1 MCILFHYGP
10 FLFSLLTVLNI
21 ILKPGTVVIISFLK
35 VQLRMFYSQCLFMSM
50 ECRDALALYILLLS

>member
-1 MCILFHYGP
+1 MCILFDYGP

-21 ILKPGTVVIISFLK
+21 ILKPGTFVIISFLK

-50 ECRDALALYILLLS
+50 ECLFISYYFHEIEG